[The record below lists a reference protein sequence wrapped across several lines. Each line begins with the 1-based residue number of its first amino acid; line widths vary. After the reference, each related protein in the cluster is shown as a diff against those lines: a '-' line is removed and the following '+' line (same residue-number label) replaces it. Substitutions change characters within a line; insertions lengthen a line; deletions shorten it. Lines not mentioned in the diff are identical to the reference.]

1 MKSEP
6 FIWLQED
13 ETEASADCGC
23 RVIDDD
29 RGARVQLCPLH
40 QAAPRMVAAFKE
52 IADTVA
58 LVSTGKVDS
67 RARIERIEW
76 VARWALALAG
86 GKRTP

>member
-1 MKSEP
+1 MKREP

-13 ETEASADCGC
+13 ETEGAADCGC

-29 RGARVQLCPLH
+29 QGVRVILCPLH
-40 QAAPRMVAAFKE
+40 QAAPRMIPAFKE
-52 IADTVA
+52 IADTAA
-58 LVSTGKVDS
+58 LISTGKVDA